1 MSALSP
7 NYCNK
12 VERWLLGGVPLERM
26 AMRPEQRF
34 RAALVTDVYRHWIEN
49 PSTGS
54 PRKMLQAFARREYAH
69 ILRRATQGD
78 PDDSLTQEARELVE
92 VMHIR
97 EGVDRSSNEISN
109 DVALLNWL
117 TGKLSTAKKHI
128 HKAMFESNIEWMQ
141 NFGRET
147 GTWQAV
153 KQANQDLAKIN
164 NDFKDEDDPQEQMPQ
179 TQINIT
185 GDVSIVK
192 SDRVSLTEDE
202 RKKLASKYGL
212 TQKELAQEMEE
223 INGVYQAINDDDED
237 ERDIFVENEQP
248 VPPAKPRRRD
258 PMDMTDEEYAEYIKN
273 R

>member
-26 AMRPEQRF
+26 NMRPDQRF
-34 RAALVTDVYRHWIEN
+34 RSALVTDVYRHWIEN
-49 PSTGS
+49 PSSAS
-54 PRKMLQAFARREYAH
+54 PRKMLQNFARREYAV
-69 ILRRATQGD
+69 LLKRATTGD
-78 PDDSLTQEARELVE
+78 PDDPFTQEARELVE
-92 VMHIR
+92 TLRITPTAV
-97 EGVDRSSNEISN
+97 RSDNEISN

-117 TGKLSTAKKHI
+117 TGKLSTSKKHI
-128 HKAMFESNIEWMQ
+128 HKAMFEANIEWMQ

-185 GDVSIVK
+185 GDVSIIK
-192 SDRVSLTEDE
+192 SDRQSLSVEEKE
-202 RKKLASKYGL
+202 RLRKKYGL
-212 TQKELAQEMEE
+212 TDKEMAEQMEE
-223 INGVYQAINDDDED
+223 INGVWQSPADE
-237 ERDIFVENEQP
+237 EEEKDIFVEME
-248 VPPAKPRRRD
+248 KD
-258 PMDMTDEEYAEYIKN
+258 
-273 R
+273 